1 MKRKFGWLAASLTFA
16 LIVAA
21 CGGSDDGSD
30 SQELRDHTREGHHHD
45 DAPATTTTTPAATTT
60 APAAAAAATVKTAS
74 TTLGTV
80 LVDAAGKTLY
90 AFANDQG
97 TTSACTGG
105 CLGIWPPLMATGT
118 PTGGSGIDA
127 TKLSAAPSGQVVY
140 NGHLLYTYAS
150 DTAAGDDEG
159 QGVGGVWHVVAPSGD
174 IIS

>member
-1 MKRKFGWLAASLTFA
+1 MKRKFGWLAVALTFA
-16 LIVAA
+16 LLAA
-21 CGGSDDGSD
+21 AW
-30 SQELRDHTREGHHHD
+30 EEATTALTARAPRPPAKATTTTE
-45 DAPATTTTTPAATTT
+45 PATTTTPATAPPTAAAT
-60 APAAAAAATVKTAS
+60 ASTVKTAS

-80 LVDAAGKTLY
+80 LVDASGKTLY

-105 CLGIWPPLMATGT
+105 CLGIWPPLMATS
-118 PTGGSGIDA
+118 PTGGTGIDA

-140 NGHLLYTYAS
+140 GGHLLYTYTP
-150 DTAAGDDEG
+150 DTAAGETKG

>member
-1 MKRKFGWLAASLTFA
+1 MKRKIGWLAALLTFA
-16 LIVAA
+16 LLVAA
-21 CGGSDDGSD
+21 CGGSDDSSD
-30 SQELRDHTREGHHHD
+30 SKSAATARAKASTATS
-45 DAPATTTTTPAATTT
+45 APATTTTAPATTT
-60 APAAAAAATVKTAS
+60 TAAPAAAATVQTAS

-80 LVDAAGKTLY
+80 IVDTGGKTLY

-105 CLGIWPPLMATGT
+105 CATLWPPLMATGT

-127 TKLSAAPSGQVVY
+127 AKLSAAPSGQVVY
-140 NGHLLYTYAS
+140 NGHLLYTYAP
-150 DTAAGDDEG
+150 DTAAGETKG

>member
-1 MKRKFGWLAASLTFA
+1 MKRKFGWLAVALTFA
-16 LIVAA
+16 LLVAA
-21 CGGSDDGSD
+21 CGGSDDD
-30 SQELRDHTREGHHHD
+30 SASNSSASTRAKATTTTE
-45 DAPATTTTTPAATTT
+45 PATTTTPTT
-60 APAAAAAATVKTAS
+60 APPTAAATASTVKTAS

-80 LVDAAGKTLY
+80 LVDASGKTLY

-105 CLGIWPPLMATGT
+105 CLGIWPPLMATS
-118 PTGGSGIDA
+118 PTGGTGIDA

-140 NGHLLYTYAS
+140 GGHLLYTYTP
-150 DTAAGDDEG
+150 DTAAGETKG